1 MAHARPPSGWRT
13 EILRRDAELVLYRV
27 QQPDAVGTKLALM
40 AASGAPTSASLG
52 RLVNEYAL
60 REELDPQWAVRP
72 LEMIRQDGHAIL
84 LLEDPGG
91 SPLDTLLGQTMEP
104 GLFLRIASGLSAAL
118 AQLHAR
124 GIVHKDIKPSNVL
137 VDTRSGAVRLMG
149 FGIASR
155 QPRERQA
162 PAPAEDIAGTPAYM
176 APEQTGRM
184 NRSIDSRSDL
194 YALGVS
200 FYQMLTGVLPFNA
213 SDPVA
218 WFHCH
223 LAQQATPPAERV
235 HGIPELLSAMVMK
248 LLAKTAEERY
258 QTAAGLEADLRRC
271 LAQWESSAGLAIFP
285 LGAHDASAQLLIPE
299 QLYGRE
305 AEIALLAASFERV
318 AAEGVSEL
326 VLVSGYAGSGKSALV
341 GELHQV
347 LVPRHALFATGKFEQ
362 YQRDVP
368 YATLGQACSALVRQ
382 ILGQNEAQVSRWRDA
397 LQTALGANGQL
408 LTTLIP
414 ELEFLIG
421 KQPTAKEL
429 PPQEALNRFQTLLR
443 RFLCVFA
450 QAEHPLVLFLDDLQW
465 MDAATLELLE
475 HLLAEPEVRHLLL
488 IGAYRDSEVDALHP
502 LMRMLDAMRRS
513 RSVIL
518 QEIVLAPLAL
528 GDVAQMLADTLHCA
542 LEHVL
547 GLAELLQ
554 EKTGG
559 NPFFTIQFISAL
571 AEEGLLAFEPDAAAW
586 AWNVAS
592 IRAKDFTDNVVD
604 LMVGKLCRLPAV
616 AQEALKPFGCLG
628 SSATATHLSLVG
640 GISEAELHA
649 ALWEA
654 VCAGLVFRSEGG
666 YTFLHDRIQEA
677 AYSLIPAGE
686 RAAQHL
692 RIGRLLVSHMAP
704 WEIEEKIFEIVNQ
717 FNRGSELISLP
728 GERER
733 LAELNLLAGRRA
745 KDATAYA
752 AALKYFAM
760 GRALLASDRWE
771 QRYALSFGFEFH
783 LAECE
788 YLTGDLATA
797 EARLSMLTGCAANH
811 ADLAAVTCAL
821 VNLFTTVDRSD
832 RAVEAGLD
840 YLRRVGVQWPPHPT
854 RDEVQQEFERIRQRL
869 GQREIEDLIALPLMG
884 DPDSRA
890 TMDVLTTLL
899 PPALFTDENLPG
911 MVVGRMANLSLE
923 HGHSDGSCLGYAWLG
938 MFLGP
943 RFGDYQGG
951 FRFGKLGLDLVDQ
964 GGLDRFK
971 ARVYVHFGNIVNP
984 WTRPFQAGGAWVRRA
999 FDVASENGDL
1009 TFALY
1014 SCNHL
1019 VTNLLATGEP
1029 LGNIQRE
1036 AENGLAFARKARF
1049 GLVADILTGQLQLIR
1064 TLRGAAPGF
1073 VSCDGT
1079 GLDEQSFERHLE
1091 QDPHLAIA
1099 ACWYWI
1105 RKSQA
1110 RFFAGDHA
1118 SAMAA
1123 TAKAQRLLWTSPSHI
1138 EMAEYHFYGALAH
1151 AAQHDQASAEQRTQH
1166 RSALADHH
1174 RQLEEWA
1181 QNCPENFTNRAAL
1194 VAAEIARI
1202 EGRELDAMRL
1212 YEQAIQ
1218 SARENGFTHNE
1229 GLAFELAAEF
1239 YRTHGFAP
1247 FAMTYLRQARDRYS
1261 CWGADGKVRQLDE
1274 RYPQL
1279 RAQAESVSGTPLDGL
1294 TQLDLL
1300 SVTKASQA
1308 ISGQIVLDELV
1319 ETLMRILLENAGA
1332 QTGCLLLV
1340 RDEELALAANASV
1353 DRQTVVVHLHDGG
1366 PQAHPPLPS
1375 SILNYVRRS
1384 REQVLLMDAAEPHPY
1399 AADPYFSQGRH
1410 KSVLCLPI
1418 LRQSALVG
1426 LLYLENN
1433 LATHAFPPG
1442 RVKVL
1447 ELLASQAAISLE
1459 NALLFTALQKENSE
1473 RKRAEAALRERN
1485 SRIRRLVES
1494 NIIGVFFFDMHGG
1507 IGEANDAFL
1516 HIVGYDR
1523 GELLSG
1529 TMQWTALTP
1538 PAYRALD
1545 GQKAAE
1551 LRKTG
1556 ACPPYEKEY
1565 LHKDGR
1571 LIPVL
1576 IGATLFEDSQEHGVA
1591 FVLNLTERKQA
1602 EAERTARKN
1611 AEAANAAKSIFLANM
1626 SHELRTPLNGILGY
1640 AQILQRDKTLDASH
1654 ISALNVIQQSG
1665 DHLLTLINDILDF
1678 SKVEAGKLD
1687 LNLTEMSLIRF
1698 LRVIAEM
1705 IAVRATQKNL
1715 NFRCDLAPG
1724 LPAWVRADEK
1734 RLRQILLNLLSNAV
1748 KFTDSGVVSLCVSL
1762 STAGRIRFE
1771 TRDSGIGIDSAQLNT
1786 IFVPFEQTGDIG
1798 RRTSGTGLGL
1808 AISRQLVR
1816 LMGGEIQ
1823 VESRVGAGSVFW
1835 FELDL
1840 PVVDS
1845 KAEVAGQPEVAGYLG
1860 QRKKILVV
1868 DDVVENRTLVVD
1880 MLGQFDFETVEAAN
1894 GADGLEKAHALKPD
1908 LILMDLVMPGMDGLV
1923 AMRRLREQPE
1933 FKDVP
1938 IIALSASASPSDQ
1951 QDSLEAGAN
1960 AFLSKP
1966 IDYRRLLAEI
1976 AALLDLSLVYE
1987 VRQPAPASDNT
1998 DPDLL
2003 ITPPADK
2010 IEDLYRLAR
2019 QGNMQH
2025 ILQWASRLDAL
2036 DERYRP
2042 FTNQLRILANG
2053 YQSKAILNFVKK
2065 YRKGMVGI

>member
-1 MAHARPPSGWRT
+1 MALPRIPSGWKT
-13 EILRRDAELVLYRV
+13 EILRRDADFVLYRA
-27 QQPDAVGTKLALM
+27 QQPGAVEAKLALTP
-40 AASGAPTSASLG
+40 ASDSPTPAILG
-52 RLVNEYAL
+52 RLANEYSL

-72 LEMIRQDGHAIL
+72 LELIRQEGHSIL
-84 LLEDPGG
+84 LLDDPGG
-91 SPLDTLLGQTMEP
+91 EPLDGLLGQAMEL
-104 GLFLRIASGLSAAL
+104 GLFLRIASRLATAL
-118 AQLHAR
+118 ARLHAR
-124 GIVHKDIKPSNVL
+124 SIVHKDIKPSNVL
-137 VDTRSGAVRLMG
+137 VDARSGTVHLMG

-162 PAPAEDIAGTPAYM
+162 PAPPEDIAGTLAYM

-200 FYQMLTGVLPFNA
+200 LYQMLTGVLPFTA
-213 SDPVA
+213 SDPMA

-223 LAQQATPPAERV
+223 LAQQATPPAECV
-235 HGIPELLSAMVMK
+235 PGVPELLSAIVMK
-248 LLAKTAEERY
+248 LLGKAAEERY

-271 LAQWESSAGLAIFP
+271 LAQWESSAQIASFALA
-285 LGAHDASAQLLIPE
+285 AHDASAQLRIPE

-305 AEIALLAASFERV
+305 AEIALLAAAFERV
-318 AAEGVSEL
+318 AANGAPEL

-362 YQRDVP
+362 DQRNVP
-368 YATLGQACSALVRQ
+368 YATLAQACRALVRQ
-382 ILGQNEAQVSRWRDA
+382 ILGQSEAQLSLWRDA
-397 LQTALGANGQL
+397 LRAALGPHGQL
-408 LTTLIP
+408 LMALIP

-421 KQPTAKEL
+421 KQPAAKEL
-429 PPQEALNRFQTLLR
+429 PPQEAHNRFQTVLR

-450 QAEHPLVLFLDDLQW
+450 QAEHPLALFLDDLQW
-465 MDAATLELLE
+465 LDAATLELLE

-513 RSVIL
+513 RPVAL
-518 QEIVLAPLAL
+518 HEIALPPLAL
-528 GDVAQMLADTLHCA
+528 GDVARLLADTLRC
-542 LEHVL
+542 ERKQVL

-559 NPFFTIQFISAL
+559 NPFFMIQFISAL
-571 AEEGLLAFEPDAAAW
+571 ADEGLLVFEPGAAAW
-586 AWNVAS
+586 TWNVAS
-592 IRAKDFTDNVVD
+592 IRAKGFSDNVVE
-604 LMVGKLCRLPAV
+604 LMVDKLNRLPAA
-616 AQEALKPFGCLG
+616 AQEALKPFSCLG
-628 SSATATHLSLVG
+628 NSATSTHLSLICG
-640 GISEAELHA
+640 TSEVKLHA

-654 VCAGLVFRSEGG
+654 VCAGLVFRSEGA

-704 WEIEEKIFEIVNQ
+704 REIEEKIFEIVNQ
-717 FNRGSELISLP
+717 FNRGSALITLP

-733 LAELNLLAGRRA
+733 LADLNLAAGRRA
-745 KDATAYA
+745 KEATAYA

-760 GRALLASDRWE
+760 GRALLGPDSWE
-771 QRYALSFGFEFH
+771 QRYALTFGLEFH
-783 LAECE
+783 RAECE
-788 YLTGDLATA
+788 YLTGDQAA
-797 EARLSMLTGCAANH
+797 ADERLSMLTGRAANH
-811 ADLAAVTCAL
+811 ADLAAVTCAR
-821 VNLFTTVDRSD
+821 VNLFTTIDRSD

-854 RDEVQQEFERIRQRL
+854 RDEVQQEFERIRQQL
-869 GQREIEDLIALPLMG
+869 GQREIEDLMALPLMS

-899 PPALFTDENLPG
+899 PPALFTDENLSG
-911 MVVGRMANLSLE
+911 MVVGRMTNLSLE

-964 GGLDRFK
+964 RGLDRFK

-984 WTRPFQAGGAWVRRA
+984 WTRPFQSGGVWVRRA
-999 FDVASENGDL
+999 FDVANENGDL

-1036 AENGLAFARKARF
+1036 AENGLAFAHKARF
-1049 GLVADILTGQLQLIR
+1049 GLVADILTGQLQLIG
-1064 TLRGAAPGF
+1064 TLRGVAPGLASSGAAGF
-1073 VSCDGT
+1073 
-1079 GLDEQSFERHLE
+1079 DEQPFERHLE

-1105 RKSQA
+1105 RKLQA

-1118 SAMAA
+1118 SALAA
-1123 TAKAQRLLWTSPSHI
+1123 AAKAQCLLWTSPSHI
-1138 EMAEYHFYGALAH
+1138 ETAEYHYYGALAH
-1151 AAQHDQASAEQRTQH
+1151 AAQYGQASPEARIQH
-1166 RSALADHH
+1166 RAALAVHH

-1202 EGRELDAMRL
+1202 EDRELDAMRL
-1212 YEQAIQ
+1212 YEHAIQ
-1218 SARENGFTHNE
+1218 SARENGFIHNE
-1229 GLAFELAAEF
+1229 GLAFELAAAF

-1247 FAMTYLRQARDRYS
+1247 FARAYLRQARDCYAR
-1261 CWGADGKVRQLDE
+1261 WGADGKLRQLDE

-1279 RAQAESVSGTPLDGL
+1279 RTQTESASGAPLDGL

-1319 ETLMRILLENAGA
+1319 EILMRILVENAGA
-1332 QTGCLLLV
+1332 QTGCLLLM
-1340 RDEELALAANASV
+1340 RNEELALAADASV
-1353 DRQTVVVHLHDGG
+1353 DRRTVLVHLHDGQ
-1366 PQAHPPLPS
+1366 PQAHTPLPAS
-1375 SILNYVRRS
+1375 LLNYVRRS

-1399 AADPYFSQGRH
+1399 SADPYFSQGRH

-1433 LATHAFPPG
+1433 LASHAFTPG
-1442 RVKVL
+1442 RIKVL

-1473 RKRAEAALRERN
+1473 RKRAEAALQERN

-1523 GELLSG
+1523 SDLLSG
-1529 TMQWTALTP
+1529 TMQWTTLTP
-1538 PAYRALD
+1538 PAYHALD
-1545 GQKAAE
+1545 EQKAAE
-1551 LRKTG
+1551 LRRTG
-1556 ACPPYEKEY
+1556 TCPPYEKEY

-1571 LIPVL
+1571 RIPVL
-1576 IGATLFEDSQEHGVA
+1576 IGSTLFEDSQEHGVA
-1591 FVLNLTERKQA
+1591 YVLDLTERKQA

-1611 AEAANAAKSIFLANM
+1611 AEAANAAKSVFLANM

-1640 AQILQRDKTLDASH
+1640 AQILQRDKTLDESH
-1654 ISALNVIQQSG
+1654 IAALNVIQQSG
-1665 DHLLTLINDILDF
+1665 DHLLMLINDILDF
-1678 SKVEAGKLD
+1678 SKIEAGKLD
-1687 LNLTEMSLIRF
+1687 LNLTDISLIRF

-1705 IAVRATQKNL
+1705 IAVKAAQKDL
-1715 NFRCDLAPG
+1715 DFHCDLASD

-1734 RLRQILLNLLSNAV
+1734 RLRQVLLNLLSNAV
-1748 KFTDSGVVSLCVSL
+1748 KFTDRGAVSLCVSM

-1771 TRDSGIGIDSAQLNT
+1771 TRDSGIGIDSAQLDT

-1808 AISRQLVR
+1808 GISRQLVR

-1823 VESRVGAGSVFW
+1823 VESRVGAGSCFW

-1840 PVVDS
+1840 PVIES
-1845 KAEVAGQPEVAGYLG
+1845 NIEVADEPMVAGYQG
-1860 QRKKILVV
+1860 ARRKILVV
-1868 DDVVENRTLVVD
+1868 DDVADNRAVALH
-1880 MLGQFDFETVEAAN
+1880 MLGQLGFETAEAAN

-1908 LILMDLVMPGMDGLV
+1908 LILMDLVMPGMGGLEV
-1923 AMRRLREQPE
+1923 MRRLREQPE
-1933 FKDVP
+1933 FQDVP
-1938 IIALSASASPSDQ
+1938 IIALSASASSSDQ
-1951 QDSLEAGAN
+1951 QDSLKAGAN

-1976 AALLDLSLVYE
+1976 AALLDLSLIYE
-1987 VRQPAPASDNT
+1987 ARQPVPVSENT
-1998 DPDLL
+1998 DTGLL
-2003 ITPPADK
+2003 IAPPADK

-2025 ILQWASRLDAL
+2025 ILLWASRLDAL

-2042 FTNQLRILANG
+2042 FTDQLRILAKG
-2053 YQSKAILNFVKK
+2053 YQSKAILSFVKK
-2065 YRKGMVGI
+2065 HLKGMVGI